1 MIQAKMAVSACLCG
15 GSHFYNPLR
24 CFCHKSPSL
33 LRPPSFPENVKALS
47 YIFVDRFL

>member
-1 MIQAKMAVSACLCG
+1 MIQVKMAVSAQACG

-24 CFCHKSPSL
+24 CFDHKGPSL
-33 LRPPSFPENVKALS
+33 LRPPSFPGNVKALS